1 MGLVIGKSLFFW
13 FKLGWRFEVSVVV
26 DDLLAELDPLLH
38 LELGHMVGLSAEL
51 RVLPLQPVHLP

>member
-1 MGLVIGKSLFFW
+1 MGFGVVLV
-13 FKLGWRFEVSVVV
+13 VSAVV

-51 RVLPLQPVHLP
+51 GVPPFQPVHLH